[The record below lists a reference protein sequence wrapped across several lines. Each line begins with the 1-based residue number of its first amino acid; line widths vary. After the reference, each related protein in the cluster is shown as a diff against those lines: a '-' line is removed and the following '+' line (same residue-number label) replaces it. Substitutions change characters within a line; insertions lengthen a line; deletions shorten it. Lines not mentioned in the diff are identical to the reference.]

1 MSCQRIH
8 RCYVMALQGLHEDK
22 AVHEGFS
29 NKIHEASRKELK
41 RSPYELRCEVLVQ
54 SFGLRSSMALGL
66 VRV

>member
-1 MSCQRIH
+1 M
-8 RCYVMALQGLHEDK
+8 GLHEDK

-29 NKIHEASRKELK
+29 NGIHEASRKELK